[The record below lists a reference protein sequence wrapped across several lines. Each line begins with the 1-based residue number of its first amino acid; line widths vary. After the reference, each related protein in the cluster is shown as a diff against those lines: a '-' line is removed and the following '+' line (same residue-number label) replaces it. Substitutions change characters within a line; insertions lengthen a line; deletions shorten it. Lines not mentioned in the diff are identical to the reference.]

1 MLDKS
6 WKEKFNEIALAQG
19 KERYMGNRVADLKK
33 DGDHYS
39 AGILGR
45 ERRNVSLVLKDG
57 KPIRM
62 ICSCPKAKSGSKCE
76 HMAALLYAL
85 EAQFHP
91 EDDPKKMAEKERL
104 ERQKALVLQAEE
116 AKKRDIAKAEITD
129 EEMHVLCTI
138 FWTSVYEP
146 FIHEMSWKEIEE
158 HCKVVCRFMD
168 WKNAVG
174 IMD

>member
-1 MLDKS
+1 
-6 WKEKFNEIALAQG
+6 
-19 KERYMGNRVADLKK
+19 
-33 DGDHYS
+33 
-39 AGILGR
+39 
-45 ERRNVSLVLKDG
+45 
-57 KPIRM
+57 
-62 ICSCPKAKSGSKCE
+62 
-76 HMAALLYAL
+76 
-85 EAQFHP
+85 
-91 EDDPKKMAEKERL
+91 MAEKERL